1 MEIES
6 RFITVADSS
15 RATDGRIYCEFDVL
29 GGERWLVCNA
39 PVTANSPYGIVARTG
54 PAHFPLVPY
63 RVKMSPVA
71 IAALSAYLGALVVA
85 QLGDAYKLQKI
96 IQAVGNPVVTTDVED
111 EVIVHFGFALQ
122 LKG

>member
-6 RFITVADSS
+6 KFITIADSN
-15 RATDGRIYCEFDVL
+15 RASDGRIYCEFEVL

-39 PVTANSPYGIVARTG
+39 PVTNASPYGVVTRTG

-71 IAALSAYLGALVVA
+71 IAALSAYLGSLVVA
-85 QLGDAYKLQKI
+85 QLGDAYKLVKI
-96 IQAVGNPVVTTDVED
+96 VQAIGNPVITTDVAD

>member
-6 RFITVADSS
+6 KFVTIADAN
-15 RATDGRIYCEFDVL
+15 RASDGRIYCEFEVL
-29 GGERWLVCNA
+29 GGERWLVCSA
-39 PVTANSPYGIVARTG
+39 PVTNNSPYSIVTRIG
-54 PAHFPLVPY
+54 VSHFPLVPY
-63 RVKMSPVA
+63 RVKMSPVS